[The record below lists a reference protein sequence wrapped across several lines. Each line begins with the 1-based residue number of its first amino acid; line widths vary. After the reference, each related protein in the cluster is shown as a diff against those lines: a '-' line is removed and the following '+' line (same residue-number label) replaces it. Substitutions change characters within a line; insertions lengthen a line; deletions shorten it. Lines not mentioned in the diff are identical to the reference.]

1 MTTIYWVSA
10 TLILLVIEAFTLGL
24 TTIWFAI
31 GTLLATV
38 CSALGLPVWFQ
49 FTVFV
54 VGSLASILC
63 IRPIA
68 TRMLKVGK
76 ERTNADRVIGE
87 LGVVTQAIDNIAE
100 TGLVHI
106 EGQTWTAR
114 SDDGE
119 PIAEGEQVLAVR
131 IAGVKLFVTPAK

>member
-1 MTTIYWVSA
+1 MTIYWISA
-10 TLILLVIEAFTLGL
+10 TLILLIIEAFTLGL
-24 TTIWFAI
+24 TTIWFAV
-31 GTLLATV
+31 GTLFATL
-38 CSALGLPVWFQ
+38 CSALSLPFWFQ

-54 VGSLASILC
+54 VGSLASIFC

-68 TRMLKVGK
+68 NRMLKVGR
-76 ERTNADRVIGE
+76 ERTNADRIIGE
-87 LGVVTQAIDNIAE
+87 LGIVTQGIDNIAE

-119 PIAEGEQVLAVR
+119 PIPEGEQILAVR
-131 IAGVKLFVTPAK
+131 IAGVKLFVRRT